1 MWHQNLNIIIHQ
13 ENFMHIE
20 RIFLGI
26 LVILLVFSVSMVFA
40 DQNTSV
46 VQQDRL
52 QEILSRGTLVVA
64 INTDLASDFKVN
76 NETARDPDSKCSDLQ
91 YAENQ
96 VSGYDVQIG
105 SQVAKELGVDSC
117 YIPTNSSEL
126 KNTKWGDKWDYYTD
140 FYMTNDRLKWL
151 FFAQPIFAVSSSFYI
166 RDNDT
171 SVSNISDLSG
181 KKIGAYVQ
189 SAQTS
194 YLNNNLTMVG
204 TVNDNPVK
212 DPMVIEYAQ
221 DSDAINDLV
230 SGKVDALLF
239 PDTDMD
245 NVIANGTP
253 IVALKPYAFMGYSG
267 IAVEKGDGN
276 STVSFVEKLNDIV
289 QKMHTEGFL
298 SSIYMKTYN
307 HDLSKDAQS
316 FDISS
321 LHQFNE
327 SSS

>member
-1 MWHQNLNIIIHQ
+1 MQIEKII
-13 ENFMHIE
+13 
-20 RIFLGI
+20 LGI
-26 LVILLVFSVSMVFA
+26 LVILLVFSVAMVFG
-40 DQNTSV
+40 DQNISG

-64 INTDLASDFKVN
+64 VNTDLSSDFKVN
-76 NETARDPDSKCSDLQ
+76 NETVRDPESKCSDLQ

-96 VSGYDVQIG
+96 VSGYDVEIG

-117 YIPTNSSEL
+117 YVATNSSEL
-126 KNTKWGDKWDYYTD
+126 KNSKWGDKWDYYTD
-140 FYMTNDRLKWL
+140 FYMTNDRLKCL
-151 FFAQPIFAVSSSFYI
+151 YFTQPIFAVSSSFYV
-166 RDNDT
+166 RANDT
-171 SVSNISDLSG
+171 NVSSISDLSG
-181 KKIGAYVQ
+181 KKIGVYVQ

-194 YLNNNLTMVG
+194 YLDNNLTMVG

-212 DPMVIEYAQ
+212 DPAIVEYAQ

-239 PDTDMD
+239 PDTDMK
-245 NVIANGTP
+245 NVIATGTP
-253 IVALKPYAFMGYSG
+253 IIALQPYAFRGYSG
-267 IAVEKGDGN
+267 IAVEKGDGV
-276 STVSFVEKLNDIV
+276 STVSFVKKLNEIV
-289 QKMHTEGFL
+289 QKMHADGFL
-298 SSIYMKTYN
+298 SSIYMKSFN
-307 HDLSKDAQS
+307 QDLTKDAKS